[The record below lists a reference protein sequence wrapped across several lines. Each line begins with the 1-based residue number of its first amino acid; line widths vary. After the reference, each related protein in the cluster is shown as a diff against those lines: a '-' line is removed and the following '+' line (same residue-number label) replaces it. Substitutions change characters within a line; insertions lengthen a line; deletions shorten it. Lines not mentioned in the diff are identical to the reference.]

1 MSKFGLITRSFDQII
16 KSYIMKKTVIKFGLR
31 ALIAGA
37 VLFFLALWLGQ
48 DMDHKVQEVIGY
60 STIVVSLSFVYFGIR
75 HFRDKE
81 NEGKLSFGKA
91 LKIGLLISVFAG
103 IGFGLI
109 DYLYTS
115 VINPNFMDEYLT
127 NSLATMEAELSPEE
141 FAVQGE
147 ALKVQMKEYGGSGFL
162 SILMFSTVVIV
173 GFIISLIS
181 GSILQRK

>member
-1 MSKFGLITRSFDQII
+1 
-16 KSYIMKKTVIKFGLR
+16 MKNTVIKFGIR
-31 ALIAGA
+31 ALITSG
-37 VLFFLALWLGQ
+37 VLFFLALWVGQ
-48 DMDHKVQEVIGY
+48 SLDYSMQEVIGY

-103 IGFGLI
+103 IGFGII

-115 VINPNFMDEYLT
+115 VINPEFVDEYLT
-127 NSLATMEAELSPEE
+127 HSLATMKENLSADE

-147 ALKVQMKEYGGSGFL
+147 ALKVQMEEYGSSGFMAL
-162 SILMFSTVVIV
+162 LMFSTVVIV
-173 GFIISLIS
+173 GFVISLLS
-181 GSILQRK
+181 GLILQRK